1 MHLPWQGNKNKLP
14 KSDGRRDSRI
24 WFVHGRNMPEAYQ
37 LLEIALQS
45 PPYHLDNLPRRRI
58 VIPKCYFS
66 QRKSQGQAWPC
77 SLATPTNPPLPSLS
91 IKVFS
96 VEAGWSV
103 SPTETIHSCLP
114 ELTKIEC
121 DLHCYGHKLKM
132 SRVALQKRNQHRALP
147 T

>member
-1 MHLPWQGNKNKLP
+1 
-14 KSDGRRDSRI
+14 
-24 WFVHGRNMPEAYQ
+24 MPEAYL

-103 SPTETIHSCLP
+103 SPTKTIHSCLP

-132 SRVALQKRNQHRALP
+132 SRVALQQKEPTQGSSHKREIFVSSPAVKVLCINCSDHR
-147 T
+147 